1 MKIKCDRVL
10 VLVTRDMTETI
21 PATVFVHE
29 VPILQAI
36 HGDSGVSVS
45 QDAEKIMACTTEGC
59 ILPGEREKQVGRM
72 LATEELDSGEEYQ
85 RLVQRYGQHTDVPIP
100 YVEYVH
106 GRINSKQWIDAMKM
120 KAEDIGVNYAEESEY
135 EEEVISAPRRRGRPT
150 NASKEEANVSA

>member
-1 MKIKCDRVL
+1 MKVKCNRVL

-36 HGDSGVSVS
+36 HGDSGVSIS
-45 QDAEKIMACTTEGC
+45 PNAEKIMACTTEGC
-59 ILPGEREKQVGRM
+59 ILPGEREKQVERM
-72 LATEELDSGEEYQ
+72 LATEEIDSGEEYQ
-85 RLVQRYGQHTDVPIP
+85 RLVQRYGQHSDVPIP

-120 KAEDIGVNYAEESEY
+120 KASYIGASFSDEY
-135 EEEVISAPRRRGRPT
+135 EEEIISAPRRPGRPT
-150 NASKEEANVSA
+150 NASKAEANVGA

>member
-1 MKIKCDRVL
+1 MKVKCNRVL

-45 QDAEKIMACTTEGC
+45 PNAEKIMACTTEGC
-59 ILPGEREKQVGRM
+59 ILPGEREKQVERM

-85 RLVQRYGQHTDVPIP
+85 RLVQRYGQHSDVPIP

-106 GRINSKQWIDAMKM
+106 GRINSKQWIEAMRM
-120 KAEDIGVNYAEESEY
+120 EASDIGVNYNEEDSV
-135 EEEVISAPRRRGRPT
+135 EEEEIISAPRRRGRPPK
-150 NASKEEANVSA
+150 SVEATVSA

>member
-1 MKIKCDRVL
+1 MKVKCNRVL

-45 QDAEKIMACTTEGC
+45 PNAEKIMACTTEGC
-59 ILPGEREKQVGRM
+59 ILPGEREKQVERM

-85 RLVQRYGQHTDVPIP
+85 RLVQRYGQHSDVPIP

-120 KAEDIGVNYAEESEY
+120 KASDIGVNYNDEEI
-135 EEEVISAPRRRGRPT
+135 EEEEIISAPRRRGRPPKSVEST
-150 NASKEEANVSA
+150 VSA